1 MIGGRSIVFKDFLK
15 FILLFPI
22 DRVREWHRVINTV
35 SLILM
40 TRSQKKGIE
49 DWVDLPGMKEVELI

>member
-40 TRSQKKGIE
+40 IRSQKKGIE
-49 DWVDLPGMKEVELI
+49 D